1 MKYFGPLFY
10 LMLYLSPVSSQSLED
25 VARAKE
31 ITWYGID
38 FSETRFVNFDNE
50 LSVNSLTDSLISRWS
65 LYPLSPEKNAAICK
79 MYLKNSL
86 KLNDRSSHMRN
97 ISIDYSNRLVNSNYN
112 LDDEAVRNI
121 ISKYDVNGTGY
132 GLLLVVEEFEKN
144 SNRAY
149 IWVVFIDNTS
159 KKLLAIRRYIC
170 DSKNGDI
177 ENRWLSA
184 IDLALRYGGKILRA
198 IR

>member
-79 MYLKNSL
+79 MYLKNNL
-86 KLNDRSSHMRN
+86 KLNDHSSHMRN

-121 ISKYDVNGTGY
+121 ISKYDVNGTG
-132 GLLLVVEEFEKN
+132 
-144 SNRAY
+144 
-149 IWVVFIDNTS
+149 
-159 KKLLAIRRYIC
+159 
-170 DSKNGDI
+170 
-177 ENRWLSA
+177 
-184 IDLALRYGGKILRA
+184 
-198 IR
+198 